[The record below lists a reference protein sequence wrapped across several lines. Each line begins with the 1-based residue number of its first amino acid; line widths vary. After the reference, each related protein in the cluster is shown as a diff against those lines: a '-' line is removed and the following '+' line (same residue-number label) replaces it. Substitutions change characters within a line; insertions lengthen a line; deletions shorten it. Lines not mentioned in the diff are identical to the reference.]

1 MNTQTTKTSFGTI
14 MKFTGFAI
22 VSSII
27 INTLLFY
34 IGKAAG
40 AFPDTILIPNQNAP
54 LTVFSV
60 ILSSIIPSVIAGLV
74 MGLINKYTKKPKKL
88 FNIISIVLLILTFA
102 NPFLIPQVTT
112 AMVVMLNV
120 MHVVVAA
127 NLMYFYNT
135 KLN

>member
-54 LTVFSV
+54 LTVFPV
-60 ILSSIIPSVIAGLV
+60 ILSSLIPSVIAGLV
-74 MGLINKYTKKPKKL
+74 MGLINKYSKKPKKL

-112 AMVVMLNV
+112 AMIVMLNV
-120 MHVVVAA
+120 MHVVIAA